1 MTHPNQ
7 RIGISKH
14 LFPHLRI
21 YRRLCKWSI
30 ARCLLKISLSREFFG
45 LCVDPRGL
53 ISTPFERCAR
63 VRAAPDRRRCSRT
76 AVDRGSGRLDQR
88 QRPRR
93 RARASPKMRED
104 LGDHRRIFN
113 ACPELVEGAAM
124 IFRAPPQFGQ
134 CSRPED
140 RRQRKSGCQTALEQA
155 RPTHARRG
163 AMGVMGCV
171 LAGILQWTRNDS
183 RAQLRIGR
191 EHAVKANQM

>member
-14 LFPHLRI
+14 LFSHLRI

-30 ARCLLKISLSREFFG
+30 ARCLLKISLSRDSLVFAST
-45 LCVDPRGL
+45 RGGF
-53 ISTPFERCAR
+53 STPFERCAR

-76 AVDRGSGRLDQR
+76 AFAEDQARLEQR

-93 RARASPKMRED
+93 RARASPNMRED